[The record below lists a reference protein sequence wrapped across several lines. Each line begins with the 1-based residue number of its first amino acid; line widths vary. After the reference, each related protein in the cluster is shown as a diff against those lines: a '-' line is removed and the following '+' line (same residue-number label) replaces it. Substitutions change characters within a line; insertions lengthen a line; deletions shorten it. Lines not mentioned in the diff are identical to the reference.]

1 MFISS
6 IVAIPE
12 HAEDLQIRLCN
23 GIEERLFGFF
33 QGRLAADD
41 DDFLTKMPGNLA
53 DGIISMDANGKSWQN
68 QSIVRLRHDKNL
80 L

>member
-41 DDFLTKMPGNLA
+41 DDFLPNAG
-53 DGIISMDANGKSWQN
+53 
-68 QSIVRLRHDKNL
+68 
-80 L
+80 